1 MTEQIS
7 YGKMTKRIVF
17 TDDDHRHAQL
27 VTRLRYD
34 GLTQSQF
41 FSLIVGGYIDG
52 DTRIQDFVDEHR
64 GQSVKR
70 KKLSKKLKN
79 KGEESSRDLGL
90 DENSIQDIFDLIAE
104 EHPDL

>member
-27 VTRLRYD
+27 LTRLRYD

-41 FSLIVGGYIDG
+41 FRLIVGGYIDG
-52 DTRIQDFVDEHR
+52 DVRIQDFVDEHR
-64 GQSVKR
+64 SQSIKR
-70 KKLSKKLKN
+70 KSLSKKLKN
-79 KGEESSRDLGL
+79 KGKTTSTELGL
-90 DENSIQDIFDLIAE
+90 DKNSIEDIFDLIAE
-104 EHPDL
+104 EYPDL